1 VKEYRC
7 DVPGCP
13 MRVSG
18 YRRTEKSVFCELQHH
33 LWMSHKVDVIESHRR
48 AAAIVEPKKEKNV
61 SPR

>member
-7 DVPGCP
+7 DVPGCAQKFKEHK
-13 MRVSG
+13 RLYGEV
-18 YRRTEKSVFCELQHH
+18 QNH